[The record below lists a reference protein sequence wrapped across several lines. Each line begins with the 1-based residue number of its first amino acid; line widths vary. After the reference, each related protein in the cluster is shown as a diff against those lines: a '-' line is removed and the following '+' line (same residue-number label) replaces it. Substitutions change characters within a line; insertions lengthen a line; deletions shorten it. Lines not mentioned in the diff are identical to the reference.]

1 MIRDQASMR
10 QGWIFA
16 LIIHSMHAVVVAFL
30 AAPASHRSSRT
41 PLRCICRDKMSFVGK
56 VQKTYTAEDLLLLG
70 EQHRSTSTPQEAVR
84 FLHRMV
90 QLIPK
95 GPSQAAASSKV
106 RSDPRLTQFLDG
118 LSVEKLAA
126 DDLAILLWSSAVLRR
141 PLRQS
146 EVPQEHLLDAL
157 DRAVDVLDMHRAAEV
172 QWAWESL
179 GRDSPSTTSW
189 PPPPARLVK
198 KTAPLPF
205 AVRIG
210 AMDTS
215 LLSLDTLLA
224 EASPQRDVIQSGSAV
239 PTLQTLAERRL
250 TAWQS
255 DVDENF
261 EYSGKAMPPRV
272 GDEFRAGMTPT
283 VAAVR
288 DALAQPPI
296 QRWYDSVLINYY
308 EGGKVRMRIR

>member
-1 MIRDQASMR
+1 
-10 QGWIFA
+10 
-16 LIIHSMHAVVVAFL
+16 
-30 AAPASHRSSRT
+30 
-41 PLRCICRDKMSFVGK
+41 MSFVGK

-95 GPSQAAASSKV
+95 GPTQAAAASKV

-126 DDLAILLWSSAVLRR
+126 DDLATLLWSSAVLRR
-141 PLRQS
+141 PLRKS
-146 EVPQEHLLDAL
+146 EVHEEHLLAAL
-157 DRAVDVLDMHRAAEV
+157 DGAVDVLDMHRAAEV

-179 GRDSPSTTSW
+179 GRDCESTTTSW
-189 PPPPARLVK
+189 PPPPARLVE
-198 KTAPLPF
+198 KTALLPF

-210 AMDTS
+210 AMDSS

-255 DVDENF
+255 DVDEHF

-272 GDEFRAGMTPT
+272 GDEFRAGMSPT
-283 VAAVR
+283 IAAVR
-288 DALAQPPI
+288 NALAQPPI

-308 EGGKVRMRIR
+308 EGGKV

>member
-146 EVPQEHLLDAL
+146 EVPQEHLLAAL

-179 GRDSPSTTSW
+179 GRDASTTSW
-189 PPPPARLVK
+189 PPPPPRLVK

-205 AVRIG
+205 AVRVG

-215 LLSLDTLLA
+215 LLSLGTLLA